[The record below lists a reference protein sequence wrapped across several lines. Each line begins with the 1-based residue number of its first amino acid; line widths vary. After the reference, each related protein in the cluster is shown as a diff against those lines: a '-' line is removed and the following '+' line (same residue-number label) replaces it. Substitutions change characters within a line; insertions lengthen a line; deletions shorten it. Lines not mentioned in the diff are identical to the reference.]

1 MRDRSIEGDEIGA
14 HAGFDGTQHVRLA
27 GAASATHRS
36 KLQGLGCSRS
46 SLVGIHDAAHQT
58 VHLHHGFITESPAAS
73 FAAATGKEWIVTVTF
88 GSSTD
93 AEVDRPDR
101 PASDS
106 PLDHCK
112 AHIHQNAHGG
122 DDE

>member
-14 HAGFDGTQHVRLA
+14 QAGFDGTQHVRLA
-27 GAASATHRS
+27 GAAS
-36 KLQGLGCSRS
+36 
-46 SLVGIHDAAHQT
+46 
-58 VHLHHGFITESPAAS
+58 
-73 FAAATGKEWIVTVTF
+73 ATGKEWIVTVTF